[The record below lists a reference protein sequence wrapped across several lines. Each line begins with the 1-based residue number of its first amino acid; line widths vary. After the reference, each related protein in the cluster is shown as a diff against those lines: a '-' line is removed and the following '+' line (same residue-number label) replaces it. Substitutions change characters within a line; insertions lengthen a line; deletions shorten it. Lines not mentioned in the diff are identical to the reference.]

1 MKICNWGPFN
11 IQHSTF
17 LVPIQSSNPMS
28 VAAPAQALAVNPLRE
43 GLEQERVPDASCLVI
58 FGASGDLTGRKLLPA
73 LYSLAHDGLLPAGQ
87 TIIGFARPDY
97 SDDAFRMAMREA
109 CDKYA
114 RTRPVDDAV
123 WENFAKGLFYVQGDF
138 SQPDAYIKLNR
149 KLKECDETRGTGG
162 RRIYYLAVPPQFFPK
177 ISELLGAEG
186 MVTDPER
193 GGPYTRV
200 IIEKPF
206 GRDLQ
211 TARELNRVAV
221 TTFRERQVFRIDHY
235 LGKETVQNLL
245 VLRFA
250 NGIFEP
256 FWNRQ
261 YIDHVQ
267 FTVAESIGVEKRGGY
282 FESAGITRDIVQN
295 HMLQLV
301 SLIGMEPPVAYEPDA
316 VRDEKVKVLRALRE
330 FPRGHEED
338 NSVRG
343 QYADGSVLGEKAAAY
358 RKEPNVNPESKVETY
373 AALKLY
379 IDNWRWADVPFY
391 VRGGKRLPKR
401 VTDISIHFRSAPY
414 PLFNKMATLQM
425 QSNVLAIRIQPDE
438 GISLKFDSKV
448 PGPTVRTAPVAMEFR
463 YATSFGAEPPE
474 AYERLLLETMLGD
487 STLFA
492 RRDEVETAWAW
503 LDPLLNAWAAD
514 QRPPEPY
521 PAGTWGPEAADTLI
535 ERDGRKWRRP

>member
-1 MKICNWGPFN
+1 M
-11 IQHSTF
+11 T
-17 LVPIQSSNPMS
+17 
-28 VAAPAQALAVNPLRE
+28 VAPPPPALDTNPLRE

-58 FGASGDLTGRKLLPA
+58 FGASGDLTQRKLIPA
-73 LYSLAHDGLLPAGQ
+73 LYSLAHDGLLPSGQ
-87 TIIGFARPDY
+87 TIIGFARPEFT
-97 SDDAFRMAMREA
+97 DDAFRMAMREA
-109 CDKYA
+109 CNKHA

-123 WENFAKGLFYVQGDF
+123 WDHFAKGLFYVSGDF
-138 SQPDAYIKLNR
+138 SEPEAYTRLR
-149 KLKECDETRGTGG
+149 RRLEECDRTRGTGG
-162 RRIYYLAVPPQFFPK
+162 RRIYYLAVPPQFFPR
-177 ISELLGAEG
+177 ISEILGAQG

-206 GRDLQ
+206 GHDLES
-211 TARELNRVAV
+211 ARELNRVAV

-245 VLRFA
+245 VLRFS

-261 YIDHVQ
+261 FVDHVQ

-282 FESAGITRDIVQN
+282 FETAGITRDIIQN

-301 SLIGMEPPVAYEPDA
+301 SLIGMEPPVAFEANA

-330 FPRGHEED
+330 FPRGRE
-338 NSVRG
+338 NQLTVRG
-343 QYADGSVLGEKAAAY
+343 QYADGSVLGEKAITY
-358 RKEPNVNPESKVETY
+358 RKEPHVDPHSRTETFAAIKVF
-373 AALKLY
+373 

-391 VRGGKRLPKR
+391 LRAGKRLPKR
-401 VTDISIHFRSAPY
+401 VTDISIHFRPAPF
-414 PLFNKMATLQM
+414 PLFSKMIRTQP
-425 QSNVLAIRIQPDE
+425 NVLAIRIQPDE
-438 GISLKFDSKV
+438 GISLRFDSKL
-448 PGPTVRTAPVAMEFR
+448 PGPTVRTAPVTMEFR

-492 RRDEVETAWAW
+492 RRDEVETAWEW
-503 LDPLLNAWAAD
+503 LDPLLKSWAGD
-514 QRPPEPY
+514 PNPPHFY
-521 PAGTWGPEAADTLI
+521 PAGTWGPEAADALI
-535 ERDGRKWRRP
+535 ERDGRRWRRP

>member
-1 MKICNWGPFN
+1 M
-11 IQHSTF
+11 T
-17 LVPIQSSNPMS
+17 
-28 VAAPAQALAVNPLRE
+28 VAAPVLEANPLRE

-58 FGASGDLTGRKLLPA
+58 FGASGDLTQRKLIPA
-73 LYSLAHDGLLPAGQ
+73 LYALAHDGLLPAGQ
-87 TIIGFARPDY
+87 TIIGFARPDF
-97 SDDAFRMAMREA
+97 SDDAFRLAMREA

-114 RTRPVDDAV
+114 RVRPVDDAV
-123 WENFAKGLFYVQGDF
+123 WDNFSKGLFYVRGDF
-138 SQPDAYIKLNR
+138 SDPEGFNRLNKKLQ
-149 KLKECDETRGTGG
+149 ECDKTRGTGG
-162 RRIYYLAVPPQFFPK
+162 RRIYYLAVPPNFFPV
-177 ISELLGAEG
+177 ITELLGAEK

-193 GGPYTRV
+193 GGPFTRA

-206 GRDLQ
+206 GHDLQ
-211 TARELNRVAV
+211 SAKELNRVAV

-267 FTVAESIGVEKRGGY
+267 FTVAESIGVEKRASY
-282 FESAGITRDIVQN
+282 FETAGIARDIIQN

-301 SLIGMEPPVAYEPDA
+301 SLVAMEPPVAFEADA

-330 FPRGHEED
+330 FPRGSEAD
-338 NSVRG
+338 CTVRG
-343 QYADGSVLGEKAAAY
+343 QYAEGSVLGERAIAY
-358 RKEPNVNPESKVETY
+358 RGEPGVNPQSNVETY
-373 AALKLY
+373 AAMKIF

-391 VRGGKRLPKR
+391 LRAGKRLPKR
-401 VTDISIHFRSAPY
+401 VTDISIHFRPAPY
-414 PLFNKMATLQM
+414 PLFRKMTNMKTQP
-425 QSNVLAIRIQPDE
+425 NVLAIRIQPDE
-438 GISLKFDSKV
+438 GISLRFDSKV
-448 PGPTVRTAPVAMEFR
+448 PGPTIRSAPVTMEFR

-514 QRPPEPY
+514 ARGPELY
-521 PAGTWGPEAADTLI
+521 PAGTWGPDGADRLI

>member
-1 MKICNWGPFN
+1 M
-11 IQHSTF
+11 S
-17 LVPIQSSNPMS
+17 LV
-28 VAAPAQALAVNPLRE
+28 APAIEPNPLRE

-58 FGASGDLTGRKLLPA
+58 FGASGDLTQRKLIPA

-87 TIIGFARPDY
+87 TIIGYARPDY
-97 SDDAFRMAMREA
+97 TDEAFRMAMRA
-109 CDKYA
+109 SCDKFA
-114 RTRPVDDAV
+114 RTRPVDEAV
-123 WENFAKGLFYVQGDF
+123 WENFAKGLFYVRGEF
-138 SQPDAYIKLNR
+138 GEPDGIIRLNE
-149 KLKECDETRGTGG
+149 KLKECDTTRGTGG
-162 RRIYYLAVPPQFFPK
+162 RRIYYLAVPPQFFPV
-177 ISELLGAEG
+177 IAELLGREK
-186 MVTDPER
+186 MVTDPEQ
-193 GGPYTRV
+193 GGPFTRV

-206 GRDLQ
+206 GHDLAS
-211 TARELNRVAV
+211 ARELNHVAV
-221 TTFRERQVFRIDHY
+221 STFRERQVFRIDHY

-267 FTVAESIGVEKRGGY
+267 VTVAESIGVEKRGPY
-282 FESAGITRDIVQN
+282 FETAGISRDIIQN

-301 SLIGMEPPVAYEPDA
+301 SLIGMEPPVAFEADA

-330 FPRGHEED
+330 FPRGRETAVA
-338 NSVRG
+338 VRG
-343 QYADGSVLGEKAAAY
+343 QYVDGSVLGEKAVGY
-358 RKEPNVNPESKVETY
+358 RKEVNVSPTSNVDTY
-373 AALKLY
+373 AALKLF

-391 VRGGKRLPKR
+391 IRAGKRLPKR
-401 VTDISIHFRSAPY
+401 VTDISIHFRPAPY
-414 PLFNKMATLQM
+414 PLFNKLTNVKM
-425 QSNVLAIRIQPDE
+425 QPNVLAIRIQPDE

-448 PGPTVRTAPVAMEFR
+448 PGPTVRTAPVTMEFR

-514 QRPPEPY
+514 PAGPETY
-521 PAGTWGPEAADTLI
+521 SAGTWGPEAADQLI

>member
-1 MKICNWGPFN
+1 MNEQRFC
-11 IQHSTF
+11 
-17 LVPIQSSNPMS
+17 SSFIVHRSSFYNAAQEGSGMSS
-28 VAAPAQALAVNPLRE
+28 VAVPDLEPNPLRE
-43 GLEQERVPDASCLVI
+43 GLELERVPEASCLVI
-58 FGASGDLTGRKLLPA
+58 FGASGDLTHRKLLPA

-87 TIIGFARPDY
+87 TIVGFARPDY
-97 SDDAFRMAMREA
+97 SDEAFRMDIREA
-109 CDKYA
+109 CNKYA

-123 WENFAKGLFYVQGDF
+123 WENFAKGLFYVKGDF
-138 SQPDAYIKLNR
+138 SEPDAYVRLNK

-177 ISELLGAEG
+177 ISGLLGAEG

-193 GGPYTRV
+193 GGPFTRV

-206 GRDLQ
+206 GRDLES
-211 TARELNRVAV
+211 AKELNKVAV

-267 FTVAESIGVEKRGGY
+267 LTVAESIGVEKRGGY
-282 FESAGITRDIVQN
+282 FDTAGITRDIIQN
-295 HMLQLV
+295 HMLQLL
-301 SLIGMEPPVAYEPDA
+301 SLTAMEPPVAFDADA

-330 FPRGHEED
+330 FPRSREEEMA
-338 NSVRG
+338 VRG
-343 QYADGSVLGEKAAAY
+343 QYTEGSVGGEYAPGY
-358 RKEPNVNPESKVETY
+358 RQEASVRPDSRTETFASLKVFV
-373 AALKLY
+373 
-379 IDNWRWADVPFY
+379 DNWRWADVPFY
-391 VRGGKRLPKR
+391 IRAGKRLPKR
-401 VTDISIHFRSAPY
+401 VTDISIHFRQAPY
-414 PLFNKMATLQM
+414 PLFKKLPGVQTQP
-425 QSNVLAIRIQPDE
+425 NVLAIRIQPDE
-438 GISLKFDSKV
+438 GIALKFESKI
-448 PGPTVRTAPVAMEFR
+448 PGPTVRTAPVTMEFR

-503 LDPLLNAWAAD
+503 LDPLLRAWESD
-514 QRPPEPY
+514 PRPPKPY
-521 PAGTWGPEAADTLI
+521 PAGTWGPPEADELI

>member
-1 MKICNWGPFN
+1 M
-11 IQHSTF
+11 T
-17 LVPIQSSNPMS
+17 
-28 VAAPAQALAVNPLRE
+28 VAAPVVEANPLRE

-58 FGASGDLTGRKLLPA
+58 FGASGDLTQRKLVPA

-87 TIIGFARPDY
+87 TIIGFARPDFT
-97 SDDAFRMAMREA
+97 DEAWRMAMRDA
-109 CDKYA
+109 CNKFA
-114 RTRPVDDAV
+114 RVRPVDEAV
-123 WENFAKGLFYVQGDF
+123 WENFSKGLFYVRGDF
-138 SQPDAYIKLNR
+138 NDSEAYLRLNR
-149 KLKECDETRGTGG
+149 RLQECDRTRGTGG
-162 RRIYYLAVPPQFFPK
+162 RRIYYLAVPPNFFPV
-177 ISELLGAEG
+177 ISEFLGAEK

-193 GGPYTRV
+193 GGPFTRV

-206 GRDLQ
+206 GHDLAS
-211 TARELNRVAV
+211 ARELNRVAV

-267 FTVAESIGVEKRGGY
+267 FTVAETVGVEKRGGY
-282 FESAGITRDIVQN
+282 FETAGITRDIIQN

-330 FPRGHEED
+330 FPRGREGE
-338 NSVRG
+338 SAVRG
-343 QYADGSVLGEKAAAY
+343 QYTEGSVLGEPAPAY
-358 RKEPNVNPESKVETY
+358 RKEPNVNPESKVETH
-373 AALKLY
+373 AAIKLF

-391 VRGGKRLPKR
+391 VRAGKRLPKR
-401 VTDISIHFRSAPY
+401 VTDISIHFRAAPY
-414 PLFNKMATLQM
+414 PLFNRMATLQM

-448 PGPTVRTAPVAMEFR
+448 PGPTVRTAPVTMEFR

-503 LDPLLNAWAAD
+503 IDPLLNAWAAD
-514 QRPPEPY
+514 GRAPEPY
-521 PAGTWGPEAADTLI
+521 PAGTWGPEAVDRLI
-535 ERDGRKWRRP
+535 EKDGRKWRRP